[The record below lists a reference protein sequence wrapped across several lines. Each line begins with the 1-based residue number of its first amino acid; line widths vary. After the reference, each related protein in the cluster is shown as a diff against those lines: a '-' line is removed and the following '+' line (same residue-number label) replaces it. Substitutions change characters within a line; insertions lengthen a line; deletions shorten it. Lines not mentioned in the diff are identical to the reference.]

1 MPQSAATNTP
11 RAPLNAAKFTAAPQH
26 VAASE
31 GRSNGLHN
39 QLALLDIFSRDF
51 SPDHMRPGKMLRT
64 NGADRSDQLQG
75 RHQRGINHDG
85 CEELRPSSIHSFRI
99 AAPASQDPPSR
110 EAAAKG

>member
-64 NGADRSDQLQG
+64 NGNRQTVQISFKDIRGESITMVARS
-75 RHQRGINHDG
+75 
-85 CEELRPSSIHSFRI
+85 
-99 AAPASQDPPSR
+99 
-110 EAAAKG
+110 